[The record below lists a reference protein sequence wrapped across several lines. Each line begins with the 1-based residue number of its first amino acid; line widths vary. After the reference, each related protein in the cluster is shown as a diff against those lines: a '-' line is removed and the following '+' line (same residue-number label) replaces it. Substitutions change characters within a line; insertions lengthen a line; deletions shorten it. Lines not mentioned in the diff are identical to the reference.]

1 MKHDLFFFRQVLK
14 PSIIKKI
21 NKIFFKSKDFT
32 DLRASAAIKTAKV
45 SQIPYKNLKKYFK
58 AVEDCTHHANIKSF
72 GFDIYSWLD
81 QDPLSQNI
89 YEAKNNGQYTFHT
102 DCNSYTFKSAIK
114 LTTLINL
121 SEKSYEG
128 GQLELFLGSK
138 VQRVPEFDKPGDVV
152 VFKADIPHRVT
163 PVTRGVR
170 ITSSIWTLGPW
181 WR

>member
-1 MKHDLFFFRQVLK
+1 MKHDWFFFRQVFK
-14 PSIIKKI
+14 PAIIKKI

-45 SQIPYKNLKKYFK
+45 SQTPYKYLKKYFK
-58 AVEDCTHHANIKSF
+58 VVEDCTQHANSEAF

-81 QDPLSQNI
+81 PDSVAHNI
-89 YEAKNNGQYTFHT
+89 YEAKNKGQYTFHT
-102 DCNSYTFKSAIK
+102 DCALYTSKSAIK

-121 SEKSYEG
+121 SEKPYEG
-128 GQLELFLGSK
+128 GQLELFIGSHI
-138 VQRVPEFDKPGDVV
+138 RAITDFDKPGDVV

-170 ITSSIWTLGPW
+170 ITSSIWTQGPW